1 MREGDHMSSIVLE
14 LQQELLQKDCDVL
27 SALRKAHLIASKL
40 ELDEFD
46 IWIQNELSGY
56 KKSDESI
63 PKYRMMRGELKA
75 RNPRLGWIPAIISG
89 PSGAALN
96 IVPIY
101 DSLPSLIDVGQKAK
115 DGYFMFSYPP
125 KLSMK
130 ICQQAG
136 APTYMEIAL
145 FISICCITEAIEQVK
160 NQLIEWTLTLEK
172 KGIIGEGMTFN
183 DEEKETAREVPQQ
196 INYYGTVI
204 NGNVSDSQ
212 IVSGN
217 NNSVTYNATAVSDAV
232 TEIRD
237 SLKKEDI
244 TSEDMDSALELLDE
258 ISNKLEQNK
267 KPGIIKSAF
276 IGLKDFVIAAGADIT
291 AALITAKMQG
301 LF

>member
-1 MREGDHMSSIVLE
+1 MNSTVLE

-27 SALRKAHLIASKL
+27 SSLRKAHLIASKL
-40 ELDEFD
+40 ELNEFD

-75 RNPRLGWIPAIISG
+75 KNPRLGWIPAIISG
-89 PSGAALN
+89 PLGTTLN

-101 DSLPSLIDVGQKAK
+101 DSLASLIDVAQKAK
-115 DGYFMFSYPP
+115 DGYFMYSYPP

-136 APTYMEIAL
+136 APIYMEIAL
-145 FISICCITEAIEQVK
+145 FISVCYITEVVEQVK
-160 NQLIEWTLTLEK
+160 NQLMEWTLTLEK
-172 KGIIGEGMTFN
+172 KGIVGEGMTFN
-183 DEEKETAREVPQQ
+183 DKEKETAREVPQQ

-212 IVSGN
+212 VVSGN
-217 NNSVTYNATAVSDAV
+217 ENRVEYNLDAISDAV
-232 TEIRD
+232 TEIRK
-237 SLKKEDI
+237 SLEQEEI
-244 TSEDMDSALELLDE
+244 SGEDMENALELLDE

-267 KPGIIKSAF
+267 KPGIIKSGL
-276 IGLKDFVIAAGADIT
+276 IGLKDFVVAAGADLT
-291 AALITAKMQG
+291 GALIAAKIQG